1 MAGKRPAPSPGGG
14 DRHIWANAPS
24 ECRVSPP
31 PQAKTS
37 PTGDERNHLRTLLT
51 LVPYLW
57 PQGEWGLRARV
68 VVSLGLLVF
77 AKGANVLVPLAF
89 ARAVDALA
97 PQGGAGAGVA
107 GALIAVPIALVL
119 GYGLSRLLASFFN
132 EARDAIFAKVQG
144 RAMRRIALGV
154 FTHLHR
160 LSLRFHLDRQTGG
173 LSRVIER
180 GTRGMTFVLDFLLFN
195 IIPTIFEI
203 LLVSLILWGMFDF
216 SFTAVILVTV
226 GVYIAWTLMFTEWRI
241 RFRRAM
247 NETDQEANTRAV
259 DSLLN
264 FETVKYFGN
273 EAHEAR
279 RYDASMERY
288 ERAYVRSEV
297 SLNGLN
303 FGQQSTIAVGLT
315 VVMLMAAHRVADGS
329 MTVGDFV
336 LVNTYMIQLFQPLN
350 ILGFA
355 YREIKQGLTDM
366 EAMFRLLAEEREVAD
381 QPSARTLSVADGEVR
396 FEDVRFGYR
405 TEREILKGVAF
416 TVPPGR
422 TLAIVGPTGAGKSTI
437 SRLLFRFYDV
447 NAGAVRIDGQDVR
460 DVTQDSLRQSIGVV
474 PQDTVLFNDTV
485 RYNIAYGRPGASDA
499 EIEQAARLAQ
509 VHDFVLRLPDGYDTR
524 VGERGLKLSGGEK
537 QRIAI
542 ARTLLKNPRILI
554 LDEAT
559 SALDTRTEQDIQAAL
574 RDAARGRTTLV
585 IAHRL
590 STVVD
595 ADEIIVLQDG
605 RIAERGHHAALIARD
620 GLYAEMWRR
629 QSEAVQAAEA
639 AAAAQAA
646 EAAFEARTRA
656 DT

>member
-1 MAGKRPAPSPGGG
+1 M
-14 DRHIWANAPS
+14 D
-24 ECRVSPP
+24 
-31 PQAKTS
+31 QA
-37 PTGDERNHLRTLLT
+37 ERSNLRTLLT
-51 LVPYLW
+51 LAPYLW
-57 PQGEWGLRARV
+57 PPGAPGLRARV
-68 VVSLGLLVF
+68 VISLALLVF
-77 AKGANVLVPLAF
+77 AKGANVLVPVAF
-89 ARAVDALA
+89 GRAVDALA
-97 PQGGAGAGVA
+97 PQSGAGAVA
-107 GALIAVPIALVL
+107 AVPVALVL
-119 GYGLSRLLASFFN
+119 AYGLMRLTSSALN
-132 EARDAIFAKVQG
+132 ELRDAIFVKVQG
-144 RAMRRIALGV
+144 HALRRIALEV
-154 FTHLHR
+154 FQHLHR

-195 IIPTIFEI
+195 IVPTIFEI
-203 LLVSLILWGMFDF
+203 LLVAVILWGMFDF
-216 SFTAVILVTV
+216 SFSAVILASVAAYV
-226 GVYIAWTLMFTEWRI
+226 AFTLLFTEWRL

-247 NETDQEANTRAV
+247 NETDQEANTKAV

-279 RYDASMERY
+279 RYDASMQRY

-303 FGQQSTIAVGLT
+303 FGQQMLIAVGLT
-315 VVMLMAAHRVADGS
+315 VVMLMAAQRVAAGT
-329 MTVGDFV
+329 MTTGDFV

-350 ILGFA
+350 FLGFA
-355 YREIKQGLTDM
+355 YREIKQGLVDM
-366 EAMFRLLAEEREVAD
+366 EAMFRLLREKREVAD
-381 QPSARTLSVADGEVR
+381 RPGAAALRVTEGEVR

-405 TEREILKGVAF
+405 PDREILKGVSFA
-416 TVPPGR
+416 VPPGR

-447 NAGAVRIDGQDVR
+447 TAGRVAIDGQDVR
-460 DVTQDSLRQSIGVV
+460 DVTQDSLRAAIGVV
-474 PQDTVLFNDTV
+474 PQDTVLFNDTI
-485 RYNIAYGRPGASDA
+485 RYNIAYGRPDASQA

-537 QRIAI
+537 QRVAI
-542 ARTLLKNPRILI
+542 ARTLLKDPRILI

-559 SALDTRTEQDIQAAL
+559 SALDTHTEQEIQAAL

-595 ADEIIVLQDG
+595 ADEIIVLQEG
-605 RIAERGHHAALIARD
+605 RIAERGSHAGLIALD

-629 QSEAVQAAEA
+629 QSEAVEAAEA

-646 EAAFEARTRA
+646 AEVTEARAKATA
-656 DT
+656 

>member
-1 MAGKRPAPSPGGG
+1 MNIPG
-14 DRHIWANAPS
+14 
-24 ECRVSPP
+24 
-31 PQAKTS
+31 
-37 PTGDERNHLRTLLT
+37 ERSHLRTLMNMA
-51 LVPYLW
+51 PYLW
-57 PQGEWGLRARV
+57 PPGEPGLRARV
-68 VVSLGLLVF
+68 VISLALLVF
-77 AKGANVLVPLAF
+77 AKAANVLVPIAF

-97 PQGGAGAGVA
+97 PQAGGAGTSITGGAGAIA
-107 GALIAVPIALVL
+107 AVPIALVL
-119 GYGLSRLLASFFN
+119 GYGLMRITSSGFN
-132 EARDAIFAKVQG
+132 ELRDAIFARVQG
-144 RAMRRIALGV
+144 RATRRIALQV
-154 FTHLHR
+154 FQHLHA

-173 LSRVIER
+173 LSRVLER

-203 LLVSLILWGMFDF
+203 LLVSLILWGMFDVT
-216 SFTAVILVTV
+216 FTVVILGTV
-226 GVYIAWTLMFTEWRI
+226 GVYIAYTLLFTEWRL

-247 NETDQEANTRAV
+247 NETDTEANTRAI

-264 FETVKYFGN
+264 YETVKYFGN

-279 RYDASMERY
+279 RYDGSLERY
-288 ERAYVRSEV
+288 EKAYVRSEV

-303 FGQQSTIAVGLT
+303 FGQQAIIGLGLT
-315 VVMLMAAHRVADGS
+315 IVMLMAAGRVANGGMS
-329 MTVGDFV
+329 VGDFV

-366 EAMFRLLAEEREVAD
+366 EAMFRLMREEREVAD
-381 QPSARTLSVADGEVR
+381 KPGAPALAVTQGEIR

-405 TEREILKGVAF
+405 PDRTILKGVSF

-437 SRLLFRFYDV
+437 SRLLFRFYDTSGGRV
-447 NAGAVRIDGQDVR
+447 MIDGQDVR
-460 DVTQDSLRQSIGVV
+460 DVTQDSVRAAIGVV
-474 PQDTVLFNDTV
+474 PQDTVLFNDTI
-485 RYNIAYGRPGASDA
+485 RYNIAYGRPSASQ
-499 EIEQAARLAQ
+499 EEVENAARLAQ
-509 VHDFVLRLPDGYDTR
+509 VHDFVLRLPDGYDTK

-537 QRIAI
+537 QRVAI
-542 ARTLLKNPRILI
+542 ARTLLKNPRLLI

-595 ADEIIVLQDG
+595 ADEILVLQDG
-605 RIAERGHHAALIARD
+605 QVAERGSHGQLIAAD
-620 GLYAEMWRR
+620 GLYAAMWRR
-629 QSEAVQAAEA
+629 QSEAVAAAEA

-646 EAAFEARTRA
+646 AEDTSAALAA
-656 DT
+656 PA

>member
-1 MAGKRPAPSPGGG
+1 MPIDQPR
-14 DRHIWANAPS
+14 
-24 ECRVSPP
+24 
-31 PQAKTS
+31 
-37 PTGDERNHLRTLLT
+37 ERGHLRTLLT
-51 LVPYLW
+51 LAPYLW
-57 PQGEWGLRARV
+57 PKGEPGLRFRV
-68 VVSLGLLVF
+68 VASLVLLVF
-77 AKGANVLVPLAF
+77 AKAANVVVPIAF

-97 PQGGAGAGVA
+97 PTAGPAA
-107 GALIAVPIALVL
+107 TIAAVPIALVL
-119 GYGLSRLLASFFN
+119 AYGLLRLTSSAFN
-132 EARDAIFAKVQG
+132 EARDAIFVKVQG
-144 RAMRRIALGV
+144 RASRRIALQV
-154 FTHLHR
+154 FRHLHA

-173 LSRVIER
+173 LSRVLER

-195 IIPTIFEI
+195 IVPTIFEI
-203 LLVSLILWGMFDF
+203 LLVALILWGMFDF
-216 SFTAVILVTV
+216 TFSAVILITV
-226 GVYIAWTLMFTEWRI
+226 GIYIAFTLLFTEWRL

-247 NETDQEANTRAV
+247 NDTDTEANTRAV

-279 RYDASMERY
+279 RYDASLERY

-303 FGQQSTIAVGLT
+303 FGQQTVIAIGLT
-315 VVMLMAAHRVADGS
+315 VVMMMAAGRVSQGG

-350 ILGFA
+350 FLGFA
-355 YREIKQGLTDM
+355 YREIKQGLVDM
-366 EAMFRLLAEEREVAD
+366 EAMFTLMREDREIADAPAAPSLVA
-381 QPSARTLSVADGEVR
+381 TGGEVR

-405 TEREILKGVAF
+405 PDREILKGVSF

-447 NAGAVRIDGQDVR
+447 TGGRVMIDGQDVR
-460 DVTQDSLRQSIGVV
+460 DVQQDSVRAAIGVV
-474 PQDTVLFNDTV
+474 PQDTVLFNDTI
-485 RYNIAYGRPGASDA
+485 RYNIAYGRPGATQEEVEA
-499 EIEQAARLAQ
+499 AARAAQ
-509 VHDFVLRLPDGYDTR
+509 VHDFVLRLPDGYDTK

-537 QRIAI
+537 QRVAI
-542 ARTLLKNPRILI
+542 ARTLLKNPRIVI

-590 STVVD
+590 STVVE
-595 ADEIIVLQDG
+595 ADEILVLQEG
-605 RIAERGHHAALIARD
+605 QVAERGSHPALIAAD
-620 GLYAEMWRR
+620 GLYAAMWRR
-629 QSEAVQAAEA
+629 QSEAVAAAEA

-646 EAAFEARTRA
+646 AELPA
-656 DT
+656 

>member
-1 MAGKRPAPSPGGG
+1 MNIPG
-14 DRHIWANAPS
+14 
-24 ECRVSPP
+24 
-31 PQAKTS
+31 
-37 PTGDERNHLRTLLT
+37 ERSHLRTLMNMA
-51 LVPYLW
+51 PYLW
-57 PQGEWGLRARV
+57 PPGEPGLRARV
-68 VVSLGLLVF
+68 VISLALLVF
-77 AKGANVLVPLAF
+77 AKAANVLVPIAF

-97 PQGGAGAGVA
+97 PQAGGAGTSITGGAGAIA
-107 GALIAVPIALVL
+107 AVPIALVL
-119 GYGLSRLLASFFN
+119 GYGLMRITSSGFN
-132 EARDAIFAKVQG
+132 ELRDAIFARVQG
-144 RAMRRIALGV
+144 RATRRIALQV
-154 FTHLHR
+154 FQHLHA

-173 LSRVIER
+173 LSRVLER

-203 LLVSLILWGMFDF
+203 LLVSLILWGMFDVT
-216 SFTAVILVTV
+216 FTVVILGTV
-226 GVYIAWTLMFTEWRI
+226 GVYIAYTLLFTEWRL

-247 NETDQEANTRAV
+247 NETDTEANTRAI

-264 FETVKYFGN
+264 YETVKYFGN

-279 RYDASMERY
+279 RYDGSLERY
-288 ERAYVRSEV
+288 EKAYVRSEV

-303 FGQQSTIAVGLT
+303 FGQQAIIGLGLT
-315 VVMLMAAHRVADGS
+315 IVMLMAAGRVANGGMS
-329 MTVGDFV
+329 VGDFV

-366 EAMFRLLAEEREVAD
+366 EAMFRLMREEREVAD
-381 QPSARTLSVADGEVR
+381 KPGAPALAVTQGEIR

-405 TEREILKGVAF
+405 PDRTILKGVSF

-437 SRLLFRFYDV
+437 SRLLFRFYDTSGGRV
-447 NAGAVRIDGQDVR
+447 MIDGQDVR
-460 DVTQDSLRQSIGVV
+460 DVTQDSVRAAIGVV
-474 PQDTVLFNDTV
+474 PQDTVLFNDTI
-485 RYNIAYGRPGASDA
+485 RYNIAYGRPGATEA
-499 EIEQAARLAQ
+499 EVEQAAKLAQ
-509 VHDFVLRLPDGYDTR
+509 VHDFVLRLPDGYNTR

-537 QRIAI
+537 QRVAI
-542 ARTLLKNPRILI
+542 ARTLLKDPRILI

-559 SALDTRTEQDIQAAL
+559 SALDTRTEQEIQAAL

-590 STVVD
+590 STVVE

-605 RIAERGHHAALIARD
+605 RIAERGNHGALIARD

-629 QSEAVQAAEA
+629 QSEAVEAAEA

-646 EAAFEARTRA
+646 EAAFEARA
-656 DT
+656 KAGA